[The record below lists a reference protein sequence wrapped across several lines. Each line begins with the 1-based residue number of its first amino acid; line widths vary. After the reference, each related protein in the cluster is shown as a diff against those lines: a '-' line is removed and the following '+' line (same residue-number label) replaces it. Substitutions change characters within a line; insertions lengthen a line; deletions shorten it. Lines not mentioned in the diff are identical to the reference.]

1 MSQIT
6 VTNIQ
11 GQTSGG
17 NANKV
22 IISSGHT
29 LEVTSNSTIGGNSTI
44 TGSLTAPDI
53 RATAIKSSSGNSA
66 MTIASG
72 GQVTFATNPAG
83 ITAGSM
89 IKLLDTTVSSV
100 GGNYDINNTYINSTY
115 DSYKLIY
122 NVKPDTDNVELL
134 LQFFLTTN
142 ASGDAGSVISG
153 NHHAYQNSSFA
164 SNVYKGNNTSSYAVI
179 GHVNVGNAT
188 GEGINIVGTLM
199 NVNDTTMLVS
209 FSGTGSVVATNGAHQ
224 GFGFHTGMATPAT
237 YSSYYCRGLRFYMG
251 AGQHTGRV
259 KLFGIT

>member
-1 MSQIT
+1 MSSKIKVDSIET
-6 VTNIQ
+6 VSGSGTISIPTGNNISV
-11 GQTSGG
+11 GGTSSFTGAATFGEIRPNNIASTSG
-17 NANKV
+17 
-22 IISSGHT
+22 
-29 LEVTSNSTIGGNSTI
+29 SN
-44 TGSLTAPDI
+44 
-53 RATAIKSSSGNSA
+53 A

-237 YSSYYCRGLRFYMG
+237 Y
-251 AGQHTGRV
+251 
-259 KLFGIT
+259 